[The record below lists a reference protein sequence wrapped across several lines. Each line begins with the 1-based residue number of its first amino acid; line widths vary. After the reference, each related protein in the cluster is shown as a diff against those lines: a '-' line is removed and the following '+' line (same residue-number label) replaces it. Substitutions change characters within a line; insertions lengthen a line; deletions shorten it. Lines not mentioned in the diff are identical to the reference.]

1 MVHMWGILIGLRLL
15 AVSALVVGM
24 VAVAPAAVAAGEESS
39 AASLTEAAAQTVVEE
54 DAHGLDVAL
63 AASDGRLSDPRLST
77 PPSAQRDAAT
87 EPTAETSGE
96 RAPEQSATTPPGET
110 RAGPPS
116 SAPGLAGPAS
126 AVNNAPGSKA
136 PSEGSEPGGAIPAD
150 GGSPA
155 AATDIPADSPGASH
169 GGAPAASHQDPDEG
183 QSSPAP
189 SASGPG
195 ASPEEGRPEHP
206 SGSPVSAGPP
216 VPKSGPAFALDERPA
231 IGTSQASTR
240 AAPMAPT
247 APAASAP
254 TTPPKP
260 APAPSTGRV
269 AAAEPRPA
277 SAWDPIARFAQHCAP
292 IATAPSAEVIAD
304 GSDATRVV
312 AAGVIAAGPRVS
324 TAVSVAMDFA
334 RLSGG
339 WAGPIVFN
347 VWLRRQMRERRMS
360 QRQLA
365 GLSGVDHST
374 ISRLLAGG
382 RSPSLDTAAKLVH
395 ALRLEWTEDQ
405 VATYFELLPER
416 TLLPTQRVESALRG
430 DPELDDP
437 AVRTLMR
444 QYLSIRQ
451 RRPKAG
457 GGRPDRMA
465 RRGPPRGA
473 TSTTDQQSGP

>member
-1 MVHMWGILIGLRLL
+1 
-15 AVSALVVGM
+15 
-24 VAVAPAAVAAGEESS
+24 
-39 AASLTEAAAQTVVEE
+39 
-54 DAHGLDVAL
+54 
-63 AASDGRLSDPRLST
+63 
-77 PPSAQRDAAT
+77 
-87 EPTAETSGE
+87 
-96 RAPEQSATTPPGET
+96 
-110 RAGPPS
+110 
-116 SAPGLAGPAS
+116 
-126 AVNNAPGSKA
+126 
-136 PSEGSEPGGAIPAD
+136 
-150 GGSPA
+150 
-155 AATDIPADSPGASH
+155 
-169 GGAPAASHQDPDEG
+169 
-183 QSSPAP
+183 
-189 SASGPG
+189 
-195 ASPEEGRPEHP
+195 
-206 SGSPVSAGPP
+206 
-216 VPKSGPAFALDERPA
+216 
-231 IGTSQASTR
+231 
-240 AAPMAPT
+240 
-247 APAASAP
+247 
-254 TTPPKP
+254 
-260 APAPSTGRV
+260 
-269 AAAEPRPA
+269 
-277 SAWDPIARFAQHCAP
+277 
-292 IATAPSAEVIAD
+292 
-304 GSDATRVV
+304 V